1 MADLTAGFIDK
12 ILEISPTQAFDY
24 HGLIYT
30 NKTVNLVPPPAIA
43 KVNVITLSALVK
55 LYKSKFEAIDE
66 VPTVFHVT
74 SEVGVAVYG
83 SFSNDYAQRTAYAVA
98 SFADVKSFTFGTWL
112 DQETFIIGLQAHVKD
127 AGDRQYLLDL
137 TSRIAINDQL
147 EITDN
152 GVSQDVTAKTGASLK
167 QIISLKPRVT
177 LAPFRTFREIEQPSS
192 EFVFRVRK
200 GTRGTPELALFEA
213 DGGAWKL
220 TAMQSIAE
228 YLTNAIANDAAT
240 VIY

>member
-1 MADLTAGFIDK
+1 MADLTAEFVSK
-12 ILEISPTQAFDY
+12 ILELAPVQTLEYS
-24 HGLIYT
+24 GLNYT
-30 NKTVNLVPPPAIA
+30 SKSIHLLAPPAIA

-55 LYKSKFEAIDE
+55 LYESKFEKIDQAQS
-66 VPTVFHVT
+66 VFHVT

-83 SFSNDYAQRTAYAVA
+83 NLSNEYAQRTAYAVA
-98 SFADVKSFTFGTWL
+98 SFADVKSFQFGSWL
-112 DQETFIIGLQAHVKD
+112 DQEPFIIGLQAHVKD

-137 TSRIAINDQL
+137 TSRIALNENL

-152 GVSQDVTAKTGASLK
+152 GISQEVTAKTGTSLK
-167 QIISLKPRVT
+167 SLITLKPRVS
-177 LAPFRTFREIEQPSS
+177 LVPFRTFREIEQPSS

-200 GTRGTPELALFEA
+200 SREGKPELALFEA

-228 YLTNAIANDAAT
+228 YLQNAIANDAAT